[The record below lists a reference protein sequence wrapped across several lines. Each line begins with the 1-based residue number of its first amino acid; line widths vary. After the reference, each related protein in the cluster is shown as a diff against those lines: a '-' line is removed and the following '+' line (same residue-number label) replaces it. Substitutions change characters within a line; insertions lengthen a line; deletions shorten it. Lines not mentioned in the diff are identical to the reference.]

1 VAGGTGDGAR
11 GVTNVTLE
19 TAQREYERLRPQ
31 YTTFCGCDTCRGDVL
46 VYALNRLS
54 PHYVSTR
61 AGEIITGLTM
71 GTDQET
77 AKLTVIL
84 IEGFRR
90 VALAPRCGAKAVN
103 LP

>member
-1 VAGGTGDGAR
+1 
-11 GVTNVTLE
+11 VTLE
-19 TAQREYERLRPQ
+19 AAQKDYDALRPQ
-31 YTTFCGCDTCRGDVL
+31 YPTFCGCDTCRGDVL

-61 AGEIITGLTM
+61 QGEILTGLTM
-71 GTDQET
+71 GTDQEI

-84 IEGFRR
+84 IAGFRR
-90 VALAPRCGAKAVN
+90 VALAPRCGAKPVT